1 MLNALLIATLTLN
14 GATGINPD
22 SSANKN
28 VPLDEIVVTDF
39 KQNKRKPNIYSRINH
54 QRAAVT

>member
-39 KQNKRKPNIYSRINH
+39 KQNHNL
-54 QRAAVT
+54 TL